1 MSRNGNE
8 QYFSFHFNFH
18 FFNFVHFVQ
27 VFHLASFCDKLLKP
41 ITTNKYTVK
50 DSFSFANKVEELDPY
65 LATAS
70 FDLLALMS
78 RIFIETKHV
87 LIVYQKVLFIFY

>member
-1 MSRNGNE
+1 MNNIFQFISISICSIL
-8 QYFSFHFNFH
+8 FILFKF
-18 FFNFVHFVQ
+18 
-27 VFHLASFCDKLLKP
+27 FHLASFCDKLLKP
-41 ITTNKYTVK
+41 ITTNKYTIK

-70 FDLLALMS
+70 FDLLALML

-87 LIVYQKVLFIFY
+87 LIVYQKVLFVFY